1 MVVSDSIIQHPMTA
15 LIIGMRGSGK
25 TALGMVFGESFHC
38 SNPDVPVYVMN
49 YPVDKRHLLPGWVH
63 YSDNIEDVP
72 QNAFIIMDEAAQKH
86 HAVKWRKDETLLMQS
101 IIGRS
106 RQRKQTIIF
115 ITHTARKFAITLI
128 LELDML
134 CVKEP
139 SLFHSRF
146 ERAEIRSLLKDV
158 YDEYQK
164 IPIND
169 RQTYTYV
176 FSNHYVGWIKTGLA
190 SFWSTDLSEAWKDV
204 VIEIDE
210 KGED

>member
-1 MVVSDSIIQHPMTA
+1 MPSDFIIHHPMVI

-25 TALGMVFGESFHC
+25 TALGMVFSESFHFL
-38 SNPDVPVYVMN
+38 NPDIPVYILN
-49 YPVDKRHLLPGWVH
+49 YPEDKRHLLPSWVK
-63 YSDNIEDVP
+63 YADSIEDVP
-72 QNAFIIMDEAAQKH
+72 QNAFIIMDEASYRH
-86 HAVKWRKDETLLMQS
+86 HALMWRKDETLLMQS

-146 ERAEIRSLLKDV
+146 ERAEIRNLLKDV

-164 IPIND
+164 ININE
-169 RQTYTYV
+169 RNKYTYV
-176 FSNHYVGWIKTGLA
+176 FSNNYVGWIKTELC

-204 VIEIDE
+204 LIELPE
-210 KGED
+210 KNED

>member
-1 MVVSDSIIQHPMTA
+1 MAYSSIIQHPMTI

-25 TALGMVFGESFHC
+25 TALGMVFGENFHFY
-38 SNPDVPVYVMN
+38 NPDVPVYVMN
-49 YPVDKRHLLPGWVH
+49 YPVDKRHLLPDWVQ
-63 YSDNIEDVP
+63 YSENIEDVP
-72 QNAFIIMDEAAQKH
+72 QNSFIIMDEAACRH
-86 HAVKWRKDETLLMQS
+86 HSLMWRKNKTILMQH

-106 RQRKQTIIF
+106 RQRKQTIVF

-158 YDEYQK
+158 YNEYQV
-164 IPIND
+164 IPIEE
-169 RQTYTYV
+169 RKQYTYI
-176 FSNHYVGWIKTGLA
+176 FSNNYVGWIKTGLC
-190 SFWSTDLSEAWKDV
+190 SFWSNNLSEAWKDV
-204 VIEIDE
+204 VIDVDE
-210 KGED
+210 DED

>member
-1 MVVSDSIIQHPMTA
+1 MAQTSIIQHPMTI

-25 TALGMVFGESFHC
+25 TALGMVFAENFHFH
-38 SNPDVPVYVMN
+38 NHDIPVYVMN
-49 YPVDKRHLLPGWVH
+49 YPEDKRHLLPEWVR
-63 YSDNIEDVP
+63 YSENIEDVP
-72 QNAFIIMDEAAQKH
+72 QNAFIIMDEAAYKH
-86 HAVKWRKDETLLMQS
+86 HSLMWRKDETLLMQS

-146 ERAEIRSLLKDV
+146 ERAEIRTLLKDV

-164 IPIND
+164 MPLD
-169 RQTYTYV
+169 ERKKYTYV
-176 FSNHYVGWIKTGLA
+176 FSKNYIGWIQTGLS
-190 SFWSTDLSEAWKDV
+190 SFWSDDLSEAWKDV
-204 VIEIDE
+204 MIDMPE
-210 KGED
+210 KNDE